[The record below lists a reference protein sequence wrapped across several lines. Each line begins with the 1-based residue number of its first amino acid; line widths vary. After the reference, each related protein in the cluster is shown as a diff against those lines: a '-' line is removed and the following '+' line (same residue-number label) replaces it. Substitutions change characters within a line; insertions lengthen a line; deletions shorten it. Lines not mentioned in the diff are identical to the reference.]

1 MKEAFKEY
9 FEVERRIK
17 NAYHEAAVKMQMS
30 DSEMDIL
37 YILYSYPEG
46 CNQSILYK
54 QSSLTRSTVN
64 TALKKMERNGVLSI
78 LPGEGRNTRVVATD
92 NGRKLIENTVCR
104 VIAIENEIYDSW
116 SQEEQELFMRINR
129 DYAEKLSEK
138 VKGM

>member
-9 FEVERRIK
+9 FEIMGRIE
-17 NAYHEAAVKMQMS
+17 NAYHEAALKMKMS

-37 YILYSYPEG
+37 YVLYSYPEG
-46 CNQSILYK
+46 CNQSVLYK
-54 QSSLTRSTVN
+54 QSCLTRSTVN
-64 TALKKMERNGVLSI
+64 TALKKMEGKGVLSI

-92 NGRKLIENTVCR
+92 SGRELIENTVCR

-129 DYAEKLSEK
+129 DYAQKLSER
-138 VKGM
+138 VKGL